1 MNKMRDAS
9 TVKKQYETTTNL
21 KTRISLHEKYST
33 NKLGFGNWLF
43 NNYQF
48 GEQASI
54 LEVGCGTGD
63 LWKSHNASIKN
74 IKRLVVSD
82 SSEGMVNAAR
92 ANMGDLENIEYKIVD
107 VSDISFPDGSFDFVI
122 ANMML
127 YHVPVIEKAISEI
140 HRVLKPR
147 GILYCATFGENG
159 IAKYINHLFSELEL
173 TLGID
178 SSFTLQNGG
187 QKLGREF
194 SRVTR
199 IDYPDGFE
207 ISDPSDLA
215 DYILSLSSLM
225 NSGNLSHAAL
235 VEVIEK
241 EKGPDGLIKIP
252 KEYGMFISEK

>member
-1 MNKMRDAS
+1 MNKMRDSS

-43 NNYQF
+43 SNYQF
-48 GEQASI
+48 GEQSSI
-54 LEVGCGTGD
+54 LEVGCGPGD
-63 LWKSHNASIKN
+63 LWKDHSASIRN

-82 SSEGMVNAAR
+82 FSKGMVDAAR
-92 ANMGDLENIEYKIVD
+92 ANIGDFENIEYKIID

-127 YHVPVIEKAISEI
+127 YHVPVIGKAISEI
-140 HRVLKPR
+140 RRVLKPH

-159 IAKYINHLFSELEL
+159 IAKYINNLFSELEL
-173 TLGID
+173 ALSID

-187 QKLGREF
+187 QKLGKEF
-194 SRVTR
+194 SKVKR
-199 IDYPDGFE
+199 IDYKDGFE
-207 ISDPSDLA
+207 ITDSSDLA

-225 NSGNLSHAAL
+225 NSGNLSHAKL
-235 VEVIEK
+235 VEVFEK
-241 EKGPDGLIKIP
+241 EKDSDGLIKIP
-252 KEYGMFISEK
+252 KEY